1 MLYTGVWNDIEYFKS
16 TFEIK
21 DWILKK
27 KLTTFFFIRL
37 ITFSSLIFFSYL
49 NYRIMPKVIFSDIF
63 VLFSDESSVKNL
75 KLPAGYELSSR
86 EVDISVQVIDY
97 LGEMQEWTKTVTASF
112 LLSFMLTLICN
123 TISQNNFSH

>member
-1 MLYTGVWNDIEYFKS
+1 
-16 TFEIK
+16 
-21 DWILKK
+21 
-27 KLTTFFFIRL
+27 
-37 ITFSSLIFFSYL
+37 
-49 NYRIMPKVIFSDIF
+49 MPKVIFSDIF

-112 LLSFMLTLICN
+112 LLSFMSTLICN